1 MSKKAKTTV
10 IGAFVVGAVAL
21 AVVAVLIFGSGK
33 FLKKSITYVV
43 YFDGSIAGL
52 NVGAPVVFRGVEVG
66 SVTDIQVVVDPGDM
80 SVRIPVLIE
89 LEPDRITRVSGKS
102 EPRKNLELLVE
113 RGLKAQLQL
122 QSLVTGQLMVAFDLH
137 PDKPIRY
144 VGVDDKYPE
153 LPTIPTSLQE
163 ISKTI
168 ENLPIDELFKK
179 LLLTVEGMEKVV
191 NSPELLESVGT
202 LNQTLKDLQI
212 LLHNVD
218 KEVKPLT
225 STIKET
231 SEAAKA
237 TLEQADRTLYLV
249 EDILAE
255 DSEPRHEL
263 VTTLK
268 ELSAAARSIRAL
280 ADYLERH
287 PEALIHGKGGDKG
300 GSKND

>member
-191 NSPELLESVGT
+191 NSPELLESVST

-212 LLHNVD
+212 LLWNLD

-225 STIKET
+225 STIMET

-237 TLEQADRTLYLV
+237 TLEQADKTLYLV

-263 VTTLK
+263 VNTLK
-268 ELSAAARSIRAL
+268 ELSAAARSVRAL